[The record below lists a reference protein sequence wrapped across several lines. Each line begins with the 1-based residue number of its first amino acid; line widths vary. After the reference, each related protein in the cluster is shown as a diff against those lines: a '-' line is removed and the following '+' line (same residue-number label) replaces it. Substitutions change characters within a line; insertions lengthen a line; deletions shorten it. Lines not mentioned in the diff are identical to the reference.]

1 MGNRNGRRQSVVILL
16 IALSTLGCN
25 FLSDLGLADNPA
37 ARYGV
42 QREEALFLVGG
53 QPLTLDPAR
62 TLSGPA
68 DVIGAVFS
76 GLVTLD
82 TDLQVQPDLAAGWQ
96 VNSDGTQYTFYLRPN
111 VVFHDGR
118 PITAQDVI
126 FSWERATDP
135 KLGSDTAATYLG
147 DVAGVAEKLAGT
159 ADHLSG
165 LHVIDDHTL
174 SVRLTNPDLTFL
186 AKLTYPVA
194 FVVDQENVSQSDWE
208 HRPNGTGPFRLVA
221 WEDNELI
228 VLARHERYYLS
239 PPAVAHLVYLI
250 GAGLPLSLYETG
262 QIDLVAIGRDTLAR
276 AQDPNS
282 PLSAE
287 LRTGPT
293 FCTTYVGLNAR
304 LAPLDN
310 PLVRQALDYA
320 LDKERLVEA
329 LYGGNALVAAGPLPP
344 GMPGYTGL
352 DGGHSFDPEKARTLL
367 AEAGYQDP
375 ADLPPLTYTTSGYG
389 EVDSLVTAVVTMWR
403 ENLDIQVDVTLLDP
417 YLYYDELYAGRVG
430 HLFDGGWCADY
441 PDPQNFLDVLYH
453 TNSRQNLGGFS
464 NPAVDA
470 QLEQARQELDV
481 TRRLAQYSQIEQM
494 IVEQA
499 PSVFVAHGVAAVLVK
514 PHVHNYILTPIGVA
528 QWQNVSLER

>member
-1 MGNRNGRRQSVVILL
+1 MMSRRSEVLVATIL
-16 IALSTLGCN
+16 IAAPLLLGCN
-25 FLSDLGLADNPA
+25 FLSSLGDSDNPA

-42 QREEALFLVGG
+42 QRDQALFLAGG

-68 DVIGAVFS
+68 DVIGAIFS

-82 TDLQVQPDLAAGWQ
+82 TNLQVQPDLAAGWQ
-96 VNSDGTQYTFYLRPN
+96 VSPDGSEYTFYLRPN
-111 VVFHDGR
+111 AVFHDSR

-135 KLGSDTAATYLG
+135 ELGSDTAATYLG
-147 DVAGVAEKLAGT
+147 DIAGVREKLAGT
-159 ADHLSG
+159 AERISG
-165 LHVIDDHTL
+165 LRLIDDHTL
-174 SVRLTNPDLTFL
+174 SIRLNGPDLTFL

-194 FVVDQENVSQSDWE
+194 FVVDRQNVNQSDWE
-208 HRPNGTGPFRLVA
+208 YQPNGTGPFRLVV
-221 WEDNELI
+221 WQDNEII
-228 VLARHERYYLS
+228 VLARNESYYLT
-239 PPAVAHLVYLI
+239 PPAVSHLVYLI

-262 QIDLVAIGRDTLAR
+262 QIDLTPIGSDTLAR

-282 PLSAE
+282 PLAAE
-287 LRTGPT
+287 LHTAPT
-293 FCTTYVGLNAR
+293 FCTTYVGLNTH
-304 LAPLDN
+304 LPPLDN
-310 PLVRQALDYA
+310 SLVRQALNYA

-329 LYGGNALVAAGPLPP
+329 IYGGNALVAAGPLPP

-352 DGGHSFDPEKARTLL
+352 DGGYSFDPNKARTLL
-367 AEAGYQDP
+367 AEAGYADP
-375 ADLPPLTYTTSGYG
+375 AALPPLTYTTAGYG
-389 EVDSLVTAVVTMWR
+389 QVDALVTAAVTIWQ
-403 ENLDIQVDVTLLDP
+403 ENLGIQIEVTLLDP

-453 TNSRQNLGGFS
+453 SDSRQNLGGFS
-464 NPAVDA
+464 DPSIDRL
-470 QLEQARQELDV
+470 LEQTRSELDV
-481 TRRLAQYSQIEQM
+481 SRRLARYSQIEQM

-514 PHVHNYILTPIGVA
+514 PYVQNYLLTPIGVA